1 MAAMTKVATVI
12 ILIGIVLYL
21 TGQQN
26 SVGITLMVLGGLGLI
41 GAIIW
46 SNKR

>member
-1 MAAMTKVATVI
+1 MTKVSTVCLI
-12 ILIGIVLYL
+12 IGIVLFA

-26 SVGITLMVLGGLGLI
+26 TIGIALMVLGGIGLI

-46 SNKR
+46 SNKHA

>member
-1 MAAMTKVATVI
+1 MAAMTKVAAVI
-12 ILIGIVLYL
+12 LLIGVVLYF

-26 SVGITLMVLGGLGLI
+26 TIGITLMVLGGLGLI